1 VSEPAVIRP
10 REGELVSDS
19 PERRLE
25 ILCEHDELHATW
37 SRFGPRRDGADLHV
51 HRHHADVF
59 YVLEGELTIRLGVD
73 DKQVAAP
80 AGTLALVPPLVV
92 HGFRN
97 ASAADAVY
105 LNVHAPGMRFADYLR
120 ALRDGRAFTYD
131 QEEPPADGGQPATEA
146 LLGVARGD
154 LDSIGVAVAT
164 CEPDGASAAPH
175 VRHRHRRSLYVLEG
189 ELALTSA
196 ESSLMR
202 APAGS
207 WVDVPAGIEHAV
219 AAGDA
224 GPVRFLDV
232 HTPSFGRGTWDRQ
245 L

>member
-10 REGELVSDS
+10 REGELISDS

-51 HRHHADVF
+51 HRRHVDVF
-59 YVLEGELTIRLGVD
+59 YVLDGELTIRLGAGD
-73 DKQVAAP
+73 EQVAAP

-97 ASAADAVY
+97 ASDADVVY
-105 LNVHAPGMRFADYLR
+105 LNLHAPGMWFADYLR

-131 QEEPPADGGQPATEA
+131 QEEPPADGGRPTTEA
-146 LLGVARGD
+146 LLGVPRAD
-154 LDSIGVAVAT
+154 LDAIGIA
-164 CEPDGASAAPH
+164 EASCSPEDALGVPH
-175 VRHRHRRSLYVLEG
+175 GHGRHRRSLYVFEG
-189 ELALTSA
+189 ELALMWGNG
-196 ESSLMR
+196 ELR

-207 WVDVPAGIEHAV
+207 WVDVPAGVEHAV
-219 AAGDA
+219 AAVGSES
-224 GPVRFLDV
+224 VRLLDV
-232 HTPSFGRGTWDRQ
+232 HTPSFGLGASDR
-245 L
+245 LP